1 MSLIVAL
8 ISLIIAFC
16 VSTTIYP
23 FVIRFAKKHNIVDNP
38 NARKLQREPIPL
50 MGGSAVFIGT
60 ATSLLI
66 TAKLMDWTNLYGVL
80 G

>member
-1 MSLIVAL
+1 
-8 ISLIIAFC
+8 
-16 VSTTIYP
+16 
-23 FVIRFAKKHNIVDNP
+23 
-38 NARKLQREPIPL
+38 

-80 G
+80 GLMTIMFIIGLLDDIFALPAILRFCIEIILVWGYIVVS